1 MEKVHVRGLNAVC
14 NAELD
19 ATSSFE
25 KEFLDNIIDDAQTF
39 ITNVEEARNN
49 MPSAKA
55 PEFGDYDFG
64 GDDIDPFDPDTS
76 KYDPIEPTGIDSD
89 YIENNKKIGQI
100 MGRLNA
106 RDSDTLDEFEEE
118 KCLLLEK
125 IDSMLEIIQDAG
137 IKLKDIPTVSEKDS
151 LSTIQ
156 AVHKRIKRKYDTMNY
171 SETGGHIIL
180 GATQAVE
187 NIFNGRRSLFGY
199 RPDLTGFSD
208 RYVRAKLPSLKK
220 EAAQLVADKIESCGF
235 SEITNILIQLI
246 PGAIFHATTRRH
258 TNNVRDG
265 DYVDSL
271 QKLSGDD

>member
-1 MEKVHVRGLNAVC
+1 MEKIHVRGLNIVC
-14 NAELD
+14 NQELD

-25 KEFLDNIIDDAQTF
+25 KEFMDGIIDDAETF
-39 ITNVEEARNN
+39 ITTVEEARNN
-49 MPSAKA
+49 MPAAKA
-55 PEFGDYDFG
+55 SDLTEFNFP
-64 GDDIDPFDPDTS
+64 DDTDPFDPI
-76 KYDPIEPTGIDSD
+76 DPVTVDPD
-89 YIENNKKIGQI
+89 YIENNKKIGHI

-125 IDSMLEIIQDAG
+125 IDSMLEIIHDAG
-137 IKLKDIPTVSEKDS
+137 VKIKDIPTVSEENS
-151 LSTIQ
+151 LSDIR
-156 AVHKRIKRKYDTMNY
+156 AVHKRVKRKYDTMNY

-220 EAAQLVADKIESCGF
+220 EAAQLVSDKIESYGF

-246 PGAIFHATTRRH
+246 PGAIFHATTRRR

-271 QKLSGDD
+271 QKLSNDD